1 MEPLVEFLSPP
12 HIALTW
18 WNIAALVTAGF
29 AGGFINTLAGGASMI
44 TVPTLMLLGMPADHA
59 NGTNRLGILAGAV
72 TGVRQFHKSGRLDKA
87 DIPPML
93 LPLILGAATGSLSTT
108 WLPPEILKPVLLGSM
123 IAIALL
129 TLLLPDVV
137 APPEGTRNYT
147 LRERPIGVLMLFG
160 AGFYGGFVQ
169 AGVGFVLIAA
179 LAAGLRY
186 DLLRTT
192 ALKIVATALFG
203 AVSLTVFTL
212 TGRVEWVSGGLLAA
226 GMAMGALVS
235 VRFAL
240 NADKRVI
247 RWILLVTV
255 CAATASVFLFR

>member
-1 MEPLVEFLSPP
+1 MV
-12 HIALTW
+12 
-18 WNIAALVTAGF
+18 
-29 AGGFINTLAGGASMI
+29 
-44 TVPTLMLLGMPADHA
+44 TVPVLMILGMPADQA
-59 NGTNRLGILAGAV
+59 NGTNRLGILTGAV
-72 TGVRQFHKSGRLDKA
+72 TGVREFNKSGRLERGA
-87 DIPPML
+87 VAPML
-93 LPLILGAATGSLSTT
+93 LPLISGAALGALSTT
-108 WLPPEILKPVLLGSM
+108 WMPADVLKPTLLGSM

-226 GMAMGALVS
+226 GMAVGTLFS